1 MKKIMFN
8 DRFGLTKAVL
18 EGRKTQTRRIVPDSA
33 IKKAREYQKEYYNA
47 TLETINL
54 ATALNQLYF
63 VEKRLKLPYTGE
75 IIAIA
80 QSYKD
85 CGYNDDY
92 IKNTAGWNNKMF
104 VASELMRHRIDI
116 ECKRIEQLQNISKE
130 DCLAEG
136 IYDLGN
142 KYFYVDNLE
151 VICNTPKQ
159 AYSELIRKLYGS
171 KIWDSNPFVF
181 VNDFKLI
188 Y

>member
-1 MKKIMFN
+1 M
-8 DRFGLTKAVL
+8 R
-18 EGRKTQTRRIVPDSA
+18 RRIIIESRC
-33 IKKAREYQKEYYNA
+33 IE
-47 TLETINL
+47 
-54 ATALNQLYF
+54 
-63 VEKRLKLPYTGE
+63 RLQD
-75 IIAIA
+75 I
-80 QSYKD
+80 
-85 CGYNDDY
+85 
-92 IKNTAGWNNKMF
+92 
-104 VASELMRHRIDI
+104 SE
-116 ECKRIEQLQNISKE
+116 E

-159 AYSELIRKLYGS
+159 AYSELIRKIHGS